1 MAFIKNTDVLVE
13 GLSNKFFTN
22 ERAKSAVQTD
32 LNSLSGSITG
42 EQAARQSAVSGINSR
57 LGSLE
62 ADSVT
67 RTYVDG
73 QASGLDARLDSLESD
88 SVTKT
93 YVDGQV
99 SGLDSRLDIIE
110 GPSGQAGS
118 IAKALVDAKSYTDQ
132 EISALVDSAPEV
144 LNTLKE
150 LADALSGDASF
161 ASTIAG
167 QIGSLSGAIS
177 TEIGNR
183 QSDVSGLDARLDS
196 LEADPVTK
204 SYVDGQ
210 ASGLDARLDSLEA
223 DATTKAYVDGQ
234 VSGLDAR
241 LDSLEADPVTKAYV
255 DGAVSGEQSARQ
267 SADQALSGA
276 ITGEQAARQADVSGL
291 DSRIDA
297 LEADPVTKA
306 YVDGAISGEQSAR
319 QSADQ
324 ALSGAITGEIA
335 ARQADVS
342 GLDARLD
349 VIEGPSGQ
357 AGSIAKALVD
367 AKAYTDQEVS
377 ALVDSAPEVL
387 NTLKELADA
396 LSGDAHFASTV
407 AGQIGSLSGAISSE
421 IGNRQSDVSG
431 LDARLDALEADPV
444 TRAYVDGAISGE
456 QSARVAADL
465 TFFKLDGSRTITG
478 KSTIQYSSSS
488 SSERAFL
495 VDGLSGS
502 QVMSS
507 VRASSNS
514 GVPTLGIERSRDNA
528 GTPDYL
534 LNGDA
539 IGQVGFRA
547 WDGSGYSTG
556 AARIFAYA
564 IENHTSSARGTKMLF
579 QATAAGGTTKSDVM
593 ALFGDKVEMYKDVS
607 VSGNVSVS
615 GKQTVSYSTS
625 SSSER
630 AFLVDG
636 LSGSQ
641 VMSSVRASSNS
652 GVPTLGIERSRD
664 NAGTPDY
671 LLNGDA
677 IGQVGFRAW
686 DGSGYSTGA
695 ARIFAYAIEN
705 HTSSARGTKMLFQA
719 TAAGGTTKSDVMA
732 LFGDKVEMYKDV
744 SVSGNVSVSGKQTVS
759 YSTNSSSEYQL
770 LVDSLTGQRAN
781 MALRNSQNAAADGSI
796 LIAFERSRD
805 NSGTPDYLQSGD
817 SLGNFA
823 FRVWTGSGYSGRAQV
838 AGLATEQHTNAAQ
851 GAKLVLRATPSGS
864 TTRADVLEIYG
875 DKVNFLKSAEVPVDW
890 SLSRPADNANAR
902 GYAKMIFADFT
913 DPSSNNQTQIKFDL
927 RRNSSDATE
936 RLPLTLQ
943 TDHAIFGR
951 GFSYRIIRKSANYTV
966 PNSEPMQVAQAVNI
980 TYTLPVA
987 PIQGQVHAFKDGT
1000 GSCNNSN
1007 RITIQANSGLVGSTI
1022 DGASSF
1028 QLKAPYESVSMM
1040 YDSTLNMWLLM

>member
-1 MAFIKNTDVLVE
+1 
-13 GLSNKFFTN
+13 
-22 ERAKSAVQTD
+22 
-32 LNSLSGSITG
+32 
-42 EQAARQSAVSGINSR
+42 
-57 LGSLE
+57 
-62 ADSVT
+62 
-67 RTYVDG
+67 
-73 QASGLDARLDSLESD
+73 
-88 SVTKT
+88 
-93 YVDGQV
+93 
-99 SGLDSRLDIIE
+99 
-110 GPSGQAGS
+110 
-118 IAKALVDAKSYTDQ
+118 
-132 EISALVDSAPEV
+132 
-144 LNTLKE
+144 
-150 LADALSGDASF
+150 
-161 ASTIAG
+161 
-167 QIGSLSGAIS
+167 
-177 TEIGNR
+177 
-183 QSDVSGLDARLDS
+183 
-196 LEADPVTK
+196 
-204 SYVDGQ
+204 
-210 ASGLDARLDSLEA
+210 
-223 DATTKAYVDGQ
+223 
-234 VSGLDAR
+234 
-241 LDSLEADPVTKAYV
+241 
-255 DGAVSGEQSARQ
+255 
-267 SADQALSGA
+267 
-276 ITGEQAARQADVSGL
+276 
-291 DSRIDA
+291 
-297 LEADPVTKA
+297 
-306 YVDGAISGEQSAR
+306 
-319 QSADQ
+319 
-324 ALSGAITGEIA
+324 
-335 ARQADVS
+335 
-342 GLDARLD
+342 
-349 VIEGPSGQ
+349 
-357 AGSIAKALVD
+357 
-367 AKAYTDQEVS
+367 
-377 ALVDSAPEVL
+377 
-387 NTLKELADA
+387 
-396 LSGDAHFASTV
+396 
-407 AGQIGSLSGAISSE
+407 
-421 IGNRQSDVSG
+421 SG

-478 KSTIQYSSSS
+478 KSTIQYSS
-488 SSERAFL
+488 
-495 VDGLSGS
+495 
-502 QVMSS
+502 
-507 VRASSNS
+507 
-514 GVPTLGIERSRDNA
+514 
-528 GTPDYL
+528 
-534 LNGDA
+534 
-539 IGQVGFRA
+539 
-547 WDGSGYSTG
+547 
-556 AARIFAYA
+556 
-564 IENHTSSARGTKMLF
+564 
-579 QATAAGGTTKSDVM
+579 
-593 ALFGDKVEMYKDVS
+593 
-607 VSGNVSVS
+607 
-615 GKQTVSYSTS
+615 S

-864 TTRADVLEIYG
+864 ATRADVLEIYG

-951 GFSYRIIRKSANYTV
+951 GFSYRIVRKSANYTV